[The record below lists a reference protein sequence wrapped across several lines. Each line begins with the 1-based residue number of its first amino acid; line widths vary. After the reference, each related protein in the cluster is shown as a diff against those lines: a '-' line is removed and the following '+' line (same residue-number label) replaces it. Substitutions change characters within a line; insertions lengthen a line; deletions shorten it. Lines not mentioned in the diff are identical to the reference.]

1 MAEVK
6 GQGTRDSRLTAA
18 DSVTASTDHAS
29 LTEQQGAR
37 AGDRTLTVYRL
48 TERCQIIVGL
58 LTDHGAGDHGPGATV
73 TGTWTGDHGICPGE
87 IGSRMRGRGWEFVPN
102 G

>member
-29 LTEQQGAR
+29 VTEQQGAW
-37 AGDRTLTVYRL
+37 AGDKTLTVYRL
-48 TERCQIIVGL
+48 TDRCQIIVGL
-58 LTDHGAGDHGPGATV
+58 LTDYGAGDHGPGAMV
-73 TGTWTGDHGICPGE
+73 TGSWTIDQ
-87 IGSRMRGRGWEFVPN
+87 VN
-102 G
+102 

>member
-29 LTEQQGAR
+29 VTEQQGAW
-37 AGDRTLTVYRL
+37 AGDKALTVYRL
-48 TERCQIIVGL
+48 TERCQIIVGS
-58 LTDHGAGDHGPGATV
+58 LTNHGAGDLGA
-73 TGTWTGDHGICPGE
+73 GRRGEGI
-87 IGSRMRGRGWEFVPN
+87 MDL
-102 G
+102 